1 VGKPVFHKVVNE
13 KFGSWL
19 RDPSP
24 DSDREK
30 TFVTNEN
37 DPYNLF
43 EFTTRIQY
51 RMNSIPRRKYE
62 IQEGFHVSYEKLQDF
77 PFLIYLISLLGQCT
91 CGL

>member
-1 VGKPVFHKVVNE
+1 LYAVGKPVFHKVVNE

-62 IQEGFHVSYEKLQDF
+62 IQEGFHV
-77 PFLIYLISLLGQCT
+77 G
-91 CGL
+91 